1 MTNLYK
7 KTNDVRTSKL
17 NFSLVCL
24 QNDFSILHFA
34 METVL
39 RELQIS

>member
-7 KTNDVRTSKL
+7 KTNDVRISKL
-17 NFSLVCL
+17 NFSSVCL
-24 QNDFSILHFA
+24 QNDFSILDFA
-34 METVL
+34 IEAVL